1 MDGERG
7 AVRASDHERELVVER
22 LSRALRNGR
31 ITLAEYD
38 ERVTVAYA
46 AVNRAELRRLT
57 EDLPG
62 SLW

>member
-46 AVNRAELRRLT
+46 AVHRADLSRLT